1 MAGRC
6 VAAGLGH
13 CTGVVESSI
22 SARARLAYAQGYLAL
37 GLAREA
43 RRELLLLPPEGR
55 RGLPARKLLVYCAM
69 GLRHWRQVVQMARPI
84 TRVDPG
90 YEGAWIA
97 LAYALRELNRI
108 GEAREVLLEALPH
121 HQFTCG
127 VLQYNLA
134 CYECLLGNLAEARR
148 RLARASKL
156 DGDWEKTARSDPDLK
171 ALFAA
176 GGSAG

>member
-43 RRELLLLPPEGR
+43 RRELLLLPPEER
-55 RGLPARKLLVYCAM
+55 RGLPARKLLVDCAM

-90 YEGAWIA
+90 YEAAWIA

-121 HQFTCG
+121 HQFTSG